1 MYDMIVKLPKCL
13 LFILVGIVYS
23 CIAMCNIDPRCMIF
37 NRNRIIKLLKS
48 KFSYMYM
55 QMNLKFLVSNKM
67 SGMVEIIR
75 LWAVGPFK
83 EVECSDSISL
93 VKYLTQ

>member
-1 MYDMIVKLPKCL
+1 
-13 LFILVGIVYS
+13 
-23 CIAMCNIDPRCMIF
+23 
-37 NRNRIIKLLKS
+37 
-48 KFSYMYM
+48 
-55 QMNLKFLVSNKM
+55 MNLKFLVSNKM

-83 EVECSDSISL
+83 VVECSDSISL